1 MRVQCQFFRHLL
13 TPLIFIVFF
22 SDVIPDP
29 FPRFD
34 PSQVVKTTRGWTP
47 QRGEQLNIK
56 GKRDLKEVFDVG
68 LVGIER
74 QHRVAKLLKILSS
87 NLVLL
92 QVSRNADSK
101 TVVRNKRH
109 YLGENRWPARNGLDL
124 KQSVERYAEQCSRL
138 AKNLMA
144 KLAVGLGAPSN
155 TFHDLFG
162 DDALQVMQ

>member
-1 MRVQCQFFRHLL
+1 MRVQCQFLWL

-29 FPRFD
+29 SPDPFPGFD

-74 QHRVAKLLKILSS
+74 QNEMSISS
-87 NLVLL
+87 
-92 QVSRNADSK
+92 
-101 TVVRNKRH
+101 
-109 YLGENRWPARNGLDL
+109 
-124 KQSVERYAEQCSRL
+124 C
-138 AKNLMA
+138 
-144 KLAVGLGAPSN
+144 
-155 TFHDLFG
+155 
-162 DDALQVMQ
+162 